1 MFLRM
6 RGRILLG
13 LAVLVA
19 AALGLNF
26 LRPVPAVAATSSVV
40 SQKTIAGS
48 TPSLPWPSTGSAAV
62 GVSGLGKLA
71 DSGNETQIPTASVA
85 KVMTALVVMH
95 DKPLGLGQTGP
106 SITVTDEDVQAYQAD
121 LEQKQ
126 SVVAVQ
132 AGEVLTQYQALQ
144 AMLIPSGNN
153 IAELL
158 ARWDAGSVAAFIDR
172 MNARARSLG
181 LAKSKFADPAGADS
195 GTVSTASDLL
205 ALAMVAMAD
214 PVIAQIVSLPQVK
227 LPVAGVEFNVNAAL
241 GQDGIVGIKTGSGLA
256 EGANFL
262 FAATVTVTGHQVT
275 IFGCVMG
282 QPTLEKAFSA
292 ARTLIRAI
300 QPALVVKQEVAR
312 NQAVGGYDT
321 PWGAH
326 SDLISSVDV
335 PLVEWPGMVLRERLD
350 ARPLNIDKPVN
361 PGTQAGTLHVV
372 LGDYELDVPVVTA
385 GQLYPPGRFWRLTR
399 LPSL

>member
-1 MFLRM
+1 M

-19 AALGLNF
+19 AALGLNY

-48 TPSLPWPSTGSAAV
+48 PPTLPWPSSGSAAV

-71 DSGNETQIPTASVA
+71 DSGNETQVPTASVA

-106 SITVTDEDVQAYQAD
+106 SITVTDEDVQAYQTD
-121 LEQKQ
+121 LQQKQ

-158 ARWDAGSVAAFIDR
+158 ARWDAGSVPAFVDR
-172 MNARARSLG
+172 MNERARALG
-181 LAKSKFADPAGADS
+181 LAKSKFADPAGADT

-205 ALAMVAMAD
+205 VLAMVAMTD
-214 PVIAQIVSLPQVK
+214 PVIAQIVSLPQVQ
-227 LPVAGVEFNVNAAL
+227 LPVAGLEYNVNAAL

-256 EGANFL
+256 QGANFL

-282 QPTLEKAFSA
+282 QPTLGAAFSA
-292 ARTLIRAI
+292 ARALIRAM
-300 QPALVVKQEVAR
+300 QPALTVKQELAR

-321 PWGAH
+321 PWGTH
-326 SDLISSVDV
+326 SDLISTVDV
-335 PLVEWPGMVLRERLD
+335 PLVEWPGMILRERLD
-350 ARPLNIDKPVN
+350 ARVLSIDRPVN
-361 PGTQAGTLHVV
+361 PGTQAGTVHVV
-372 LGDYELDVPVVTA
+372 MGDYDLAVPVVTA
-385 GQLYPPGRFWRLTR
+385 NQLYPPGRLWRLTR
-399 LPSL
+399 LST

>member
-1 MFLRM
+1 M

-19 AALGLNF
+19 AALGLNY

-48 TPSLPWPSTGSAAV
+48 PPTLPWPSSGSAAV

-71 DSGNETQIPTASVA
+71 DSGNETQVPTASVA

-106 SITVTDEDVQAYQAD
+106 SITVTDEDVQAYQTD
-121 LEQKQ
+121 LQQKQ

-158 ARWDAGSVAAFIDR
+158 ARWDAGSVPAFVDR
-172 MNARARSLG
+172 MNERARALG
-181 LAKSKFADPAGADS
+181 LAKSKFADPAGADT

-205 ALAMVAMAD
+205 VLAMVAMTD
-214 PVIAQIVSLPQVK
+214 PVIAQIVSLPQVQ
-227 LPVAGVEFNVNAAL
+227 LPVAGLEYNVNAAL

-256 EGANFL
+256 QGANFL

-282 QPTLEKAFSA
+282 QPTLGAAFSA
-292 ARTLIRAI
+292 ARALIRAM
-300 QPALVVKQEVAR
+300 QPALTVKQELAR

-321 PWGAH
+321 PWGTH
-326 SDLISSVDV
+326 SDLISTVDV
-335 PLVEWPGMVLRERLD
+335 PLVEWPGMILRERLD
-350 ARPLNIDKPVN
+350 ARVLSIDRPVN
-361 PGTQAGTLHVV
+361 PGTPAGTVHVV
-372 LGDYELDVPVVTA
+372 MGDYDLAVPVVTA
-385 GQLYPPGRFWRLTR
+385 SQLYPPGRLWRLTR
-399 LPSL
+399 LST

>member
-1 MFLRM
+1 M

-13 LAVLVA
+13 LAVLLA
-19 AALGLNF
+19 AALGLNY

-48 TPSLPWPSTGSAAV
+48 PPALPWPSTGSAAV

-227 LPVAGVEFNVNAAL
+227 LPVAGVKFNVNAAL

-312 NQAVGGYDT
+312 NQAVGAMTRRGERT
-321 PWGAH
+321 R
-326 SDLISSVDV
+326 ISS
-335 PLVEWPGMVLRERLD
+335 LRWTCRWSSGRAWCCASGSTRGRSTSTSRSTRALRPGPCTLCWATTSSTCRSS
-350 ARPLNIDKPVN
+350 RPASCIRRAVS
-361 PGTQAGTLHVV
+361 GG
-372 LGDYELDVPVVTA
+372 
-385 GQLYPPGRFWRLTR
+385 
-399 LPSL
+399 

>member
-1 MFLRM
+1 M

-19 AALGLNF
+19 AALGLNY

-48 TPSLPWPSTGSAAV
+48 APTLPWPSDGSAAV

-71 DSGNETQIPTASVA
+71 DSGNETQVPTASVA

-106 SITVTDEDVQAYQAD
+106 SITVTDEDVQAYQTD
-121 LEQKQ
+121 LQQKQ

-158 ARWDAGSVAAFIDR
+158 ARWDAGSVPAFVDR
-172 MNARARSLG
+172 MNERARALG
-181 LAKSKFADPAGADS
+181 LAKSKFADPAGADT

-205 ALAMVAMAD
+205 VLAMVAMTD
-214 PVIAQIVSLPQVK
+214 PVIAQIVSLPQVQ
-227 LPVAGVEFNVNAAL
+227 LPVAGLEYNVNAAL

-256 EGANFL
+256 QGANFL

-282 QPTLEKAFSA
+282 QPTLGAAFSA
-292 ARTLIRAI
+292 ARALIRAM
-300 QPALVVKQEVAR
+300 QPALTVKQELAR

-321 PWGAH
+321 PWGTH
-326 SDLISSVDV
+326 SDLISTVDV
-335 PLVEWPGMVLRERLD
+335 PLVEWPGMILRERLD
-350 ARPLNIDKPVN
+350 ARVLSIDRPVN
-361 PGTQAGTLHVV
+361 PGTPAGTVHVV
-372 LGDYELDVPVVTA
+372 MGDYDLAVPVVTA
-385 GQLYPPGRFWRLTR
+385 NQLYPPGRLWRLTR
-399 LPSL
+399 LSI

>member
-13 LAVLVA
+13 PVVLVA
-19 AALGLNF
+19 AAIGLNY

-40 SQKTIAGS
+40 SQKIIAGS
-48 TPSLPWPSTGSAAV
+48 APSLPWPSTGSAAV

-71 DSGNETQIPTASVA
+71 DSGNENQIPTASVA

-195 GTVSTASDLL
+195 ATVSTASDLL

-262 FAATVTVTGHQVT
+262 FAATVTVTGHQLT

-282 QPTLEKAFSA
+282 QPTLENVLSEFLGDMGDEFKAAAPSA
-292 ARTLIRAI
+292 ETLADGRVRL
-300 QPALVVKQEVAR
+300 PGRMSVAD
-312 NQAVGGYDT
+312 AAT
-321 PWGAH
+321 LLMAAWE
-326 SDLISSVDV
+326 SDATTVA
-335 PLVEWPGMVLRERLD
+335 GMVTE
-350 ARPLNIDKPVN
+350 AANMPQQS
-361 PGTQAGTLHVV
+361 T
-372 LGDYELDVPVVTA
+372 
-385 GQLYPPGRFWRLTR
+385 
-399 LPSL
+399 

>member
-1 MFLRM
+1 M

-13 LAVLVA
+13 LAVLGA
-19 AALGLNF
+19 AALGLNY

-48 TPSLPWPSTGSAAV
+48 APTLPWPSSGSAAV

-106 SITVTDEDVQAYQAD
+106 SITVTDDDVQAYQTD
-121 LEQKQ
+121 LQQKQ

-158 ARWDAGSVAAFIDR
+158 ARWDAGSVPAFIDR
-172 MNARARSLG
+172 MNERARALG
-181 LAKSKFADPAGADS
+181 LAKSKFADPAGADPA
-195 GTVSTASDLL
+195 TVSTASDLL
-205 ALAMVAMAD
+205 ALAMVAMTD
-214 PVIAQIVSLPQVK
+214 PVIAQIVSLPQVQ
-227 LPVAGVEFNVNAAL
+227 LPVAGVEYNVNAAL

-262 FAATVTVTGHQVT
+262 FAATMTVTGHQVT

-282 QPTLEKAFSA
+282 QPTLGAAFTA
-292 ARTLIRAI
+292 ARALIRAM
-300 QPALVVKQEVAR
+300 QPALTVKQELAR

-321 PWGAH
+321 PWGTH
-326 SDLISSVDV
+326 SDLISTVDV
-335 PLVEWPGMVLRERLD
+335 PLVEWPGMILRERLD
-350 ARPLNIDKPVN
+350 ARVLSIDKPVN
-361 PGTQAGTLHVV
+361 PGTPAGTLHVV
-372 LGDYELDVPVVTA
+372 MGDYELAVPVVTA
-385 GQLYPPGRFWRLTR
+385 SQLYPPGRFWRLTR
-399 LPSL
+399 LPNL